1 MNRIVLPISL
11 QDQYAWSFR
20 ILQVDLDGFRAENSS
35 NQIFDE
41 DPIGCKLVVPMIRYA
56 DLSRFDKLRNSSQEI
71 AHERILTGG

>member
-1 MNRIVLPISL
+1 MNRIALPISL

-20 ILQVDLDGFRAENSS
+20 LLQVDLDGCRAGNSP

-41 DPIGCKLVVPMIRYA
+41 DLIGCKFVVPMIRYA
-56 DLSRFDKLRNSSQEI
+56 DLSTFDKLRNSPQVI